1 MGELWGTA
9 GKGKRSGLI
18 AMHDCG
24 GRVAKDGGP
33 KVRLF
38 VFRSL
43 KDWVPRRSEG
53 HWGVER
59 HGDDGSL
66 QKSERD

>member
-1 MGELWGTA
+1 MEKLWDTA
-9 GKGKRSGLI
+9 GKEKRLGFI

-24 GRVAKDGGP
+24 GGVAKDGGP

-43 KDWVPRRSEG
+43 KDWMSRRSEG
-53 HWGVER
+53 HWGVEG